1 MGERRGMIAAVELGP
16 EMVDGDLARQWLL
29 QVFKGG
35 QMVCPA
41 CGRSTFSAVQQLS
54 FREGRRVKCECG
66 KWFIDRSGT
75 PIDHSSLSHA
85 QAAVLIHLLACRLPA
100 AEIAARVGCSA
111 DTVTRLQRRLASRQR
126 ADVPAGGLCV

>member
-1 MGERRGMIAAVELGP
+1 MGECGVVIAAGDLRP
-16 EMVDGDLARQWLL
+16 EMVDESAARHWLL

-66 KWFIDRSGT
+66 RWFIDRTGT
-75 PIDHSSLSHA
+75 PIDHSSLTHA
-85 QAAVLIHLLACRLPA
+85 QAAVLFHLLACRMPLA
-100 AEIAARVGCSA
+100 VIADRIGCSV
-111 DTVTRLQRRLASRQR
+111 DTVTRMQRRLAGSGQ
-126 ADVPAGGLCV
+126 